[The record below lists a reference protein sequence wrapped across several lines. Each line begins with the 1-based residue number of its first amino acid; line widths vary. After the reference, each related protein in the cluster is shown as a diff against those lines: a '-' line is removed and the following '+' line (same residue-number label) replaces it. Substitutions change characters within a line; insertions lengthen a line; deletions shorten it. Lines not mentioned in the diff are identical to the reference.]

1 MLIAR
6 QFRRSLST
14 TTALLDT
21 WIHNK
26 SSTRSLLIRFRG
38 WQDQRCK
45 RHTRTSICNV
55 QYAKW
60 QVHELDNNY
69 STLDAKTYNTCTLRV
84 YWIRTQATSHTICN
98 VILAPQQVQSIWSL
112 ARKKTE
118 IPELQVDPDAIL
130 KEIRLPYHISH
141 LLILLL
147 LAAIPTLF
155 LNLTVGILA
164 GIYSERRRE
173 KALAKSKAKI
183 RGFDVM
189 LTEKVMFC
197 IVAIPT
203 IWFFYGILMY
213 FFTDFD
219 GPTMALCIMSMP
231 LFANIGILLWEKLV
245 WLISRVLGLTTC
257 ACSLHLGVGW
267 STPLKREE
275 SCKPMSRRASSVT
288 LSSLADA
295 NEGAKKDK

>member
-1 MLIAR
+1 MPITR
-6 QFRRSLST
+6 EISSLSPST

-21 WIHNK
+21 SIFNK
-26 SSTRSLLIRFRG
+26 YSTRSLLNSISWVAG
-38 WQDQRCK
+38 SK
-45 RHTRTSICNV
+45 MHTTYSHLN
-55 QYAKW
+55 
-60 QVHELDNNY
+60 VHELDNNY
-69 STLDAKTYNTCTLRV
+69 STFDAKTYNTCTLRV
-84 YWIRTQATSHTICN
+84 YWICTQVASHTICN

-130 KEIRLPYHISH
+130 KEIRLPCHIAH
-141 LLILLL
+141 LLIHLL

-155 LNLTVGILA
+155 LNLTAGILA

-197 IVAIPT
+197 IVAIST

-231 LFANIGILLWEKLV
+231 FFANIGILLRERSWY
-245 WLISRVLGLTTC
+245 
-257 ACSLHLGVGW
+257 GW
-267 STPLKREE
+267 YQGS
-275 SCKPMSRRASSVT
+275 
-288 LSSLADA
+288 
-295 NEGAKKDK
+295 